1 MKIEQIFNKSI
12 KGLDKEFAD
21 ALIKW
26 KRLIISRLMSIQ
38 KLTPISSHDLFQ
50 DFMLEMCEEYVKF
63 RTPLY
68 MYKGHSYILT
78 EKSMGAYRW
87 IETPSWN
94 KKFKDGRWILR
105 EQLIPVPISNLQ
117 SYIYR
122 QITQFH
128 TDYLSKCFTLK
139 NGYSKKILGKKTV
152 NIYSGN
158 GSGGLSSK
166 EVDRVVCKKIN
177 KSVSIDKPIG
187 DTGATLGDVLG
198 GDIEEASRGASLSN
212 LLEIMSDNMSRR
224 GYEIACRVNILGEHL
239 TLTDRSLKILSR
251 EMDLVKQVLEGKDPL
266 GVINDGVAP
275 VRFGLDNIE

>member
-1 MKIEQIFNKSI
+1 
-12 KGLDKEFAD
+12 
-21 ALIKW
+21 
-26 KRLIISRLMSIQ
+26 
-38 KLTPISSHDLFQ
+38 
-50 DFMLEMCEEYVKF
+50 
-63 RTPLY
+63 
-68 MYKGHSYILT
+68 
-78 EKSMGAYRW
+78 
-87 IETPSWN
+87 
-94 KKFKDGRWILR
+94 
-105 EQLIPVPISNLQ
+105 
-117 SYIYR
+117 
-122 QITQFH
+122 
-128 TDYLSKCFTLK
+128 LK

-166 EVDRVVCKKIN
+166 EIDRVVCKKIN